1 MCQAPLSLLH
11 SACLVLLLLILL
23 LILFLHHLKVEDTGN
38 EHVEERAYDRSD
50 YDPEVGQDIYAEILS
65 RVNSRWE
72 EGELSTMKVRTKSR

>member
-50 YDPEVGQDIYAEILS
+50 DDPEVGQDVVRGTIEHGKAHDAE
-65 RVNSRWE
+65 VE
-72 EGELSTMKVRTKSR
+72 EA